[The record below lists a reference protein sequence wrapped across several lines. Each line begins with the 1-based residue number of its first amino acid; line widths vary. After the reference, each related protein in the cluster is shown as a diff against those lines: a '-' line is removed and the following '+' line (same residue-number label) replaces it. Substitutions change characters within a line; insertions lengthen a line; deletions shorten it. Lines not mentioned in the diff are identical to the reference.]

1 MSYADLSKI
10 VPLDDASNDEWLK
23 NYIEKDRLA
32 KEEEE
37 AAELAAKQAAAQAK
51 FRQGQDMQAA
61 SRQGQESPEKILVKR
76 KKRRTVHI
84 EDDDNSEEIK
94 RLTISLHRFQ
104 ESYERLELFGKTI
117 PDSLK
122 DKAVR
127 ALESEDVDKLRVAEL
142 LLKSCLGG
150 NICSPPA
157 QADFIMG
164 TVHPIIETYATRM
177 GYNLTGFTQVANKAC
192 AMPLLSYLI
201 RHDPLSGY
209 QLPPAAELALAYA
222 GAIAMVYTINK
233 TNKAPTSSP
242 AECSPP
248 AQEGSQQAEILFTT
262 DPPLSSPDGPCGL
275 SMPLPNLD

>member
-10 VPLDDASNDEWLK
+10 VPRDDASNDEWLK

-51 FRQGQDMQAA
+51 SRQGEDMQAA
-61 SRQGQESPEKILVKR
+61 QPASPEKILVKR

-122 DKAVR
+122 DKAIR

-233 TNKAPTSSP
+233 SNKAPDATSPSP
-242 AECSPP
+242 AEGSPP
-248 AQEGSQQAEILFTT
+248 GQEGSQQEQIQPSRDEILFSTE
-262 DPPLSSPDGPCGL
+262 PPAGL
-275 SMPLPNLD
+275 EMPLPNLD

>member
-10 VPLDDASNDEWLK
+10 IPRDDASNDEWLK

-37 AAELAAKQAAAQAK
+37 ALELADSLAQQRESPA
-51 FRQGQDMQAA
+51 QQ
-61 SRQGQESPEKILVKR
+61 SPEKILVKR
-76 KKRRTVHI
+76 KKRRTVYI
-84 EDDDNSEEIK
+84 EDDDNSEEVK

-104 ESYERLELFGKTI
+104 ESYERLELFGKVI
-117 PDSLK
+117 PDTLK
-122 DKAVR
+122 DKAAK
-127 ALESEDVDKLRVAEL
+127 ALETEDVDKLRVAEL

-150 NICSPPA
+150 YICSPPA

-233 TNKAPTSSP
+233 SNKAQNVTSPFPCGEGRP
-242 AECSPP
+242 AGQEDRPP
-248 AQEGSQQAEILFTT
+248 GGSQQAEILFSTE
-262 DPPLSSPDGPCGL
+262 PPCPSQTGPCDM
-275 SMPLPNLD
+275 SMLLPNLD

>member
-10 VPLDDASNDEWLK
+10 IPRDDASNDEWLK

-37 AAELAAKQAAAQAK
+37 AVELAAKQFLSPDGREGREPAG
-51 FRQGQDMQAA
+51 R
-61 SRQGQESPEKILVKR
+61 SLPQESPEKILVKR
-76 KKRRTVHI
+76 KKRRTVYI
-84 EDDDNSEEIK
+84 EDDDNSEEVK

-104 ESYERLELFGKTI
+104 ESYERLELFGKVI
-117 PDSLK
+117 PDTLK
-122 DKAVR
+122 DKAAK
-127 ALESEDVDKLRVAEL
+127 ALETEDVDKLRVAEL

-150 NICSPPA
+150 NICSPPT

-233 TNKAPTSSP
+233 SNKAQNVPSP
-242 AECSPP
+242 NP
-248 AQEGSQQAEILFTT
+248 AEGSQQAEILFSTE
-262 DPPLSSPDGPCGL
+262 PPCHSQTGPCDL